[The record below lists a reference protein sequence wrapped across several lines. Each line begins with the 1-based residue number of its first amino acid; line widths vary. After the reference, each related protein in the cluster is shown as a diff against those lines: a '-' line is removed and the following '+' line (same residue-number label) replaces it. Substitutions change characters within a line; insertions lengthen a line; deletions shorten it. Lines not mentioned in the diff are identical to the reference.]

1 MDRKQSRHEKLPH
14 RARCLP
20 FGLRLRSLRSRLRLS
35 NQFAAIE
42 FITFFTGWTQ
52 SAFGPLFLGGVL
64 GASLFWL
71 FEFTSYFVTWF
82 GRERNPEFVEECGY
96 RASPL
101 SQVDPWPCLL
111 RLQSGFFRWC
121 LLAPTIRP
129 SGGIAQRRGVV
140 NPYTTRPQALG
151 SKPWTHGGPWCG
163 VPWWDLALVQGTTEA
178 WWCLGGI

>member
-121 LLAPTIRP
+121 LLAPTTAFRRYC
-129 SGGIAQRRGVV
+129 STRNACHSIADV
-140 NPYTTRPQALG
+140 
-151 SKPWTHGGPWCG
+151 
-163 VPWWDLALVQGTTEA
+163 
-178 WWCLGGI
+178 LGGSDRTAATRAAYEDSKWLIYVRSSPESRHGVQL